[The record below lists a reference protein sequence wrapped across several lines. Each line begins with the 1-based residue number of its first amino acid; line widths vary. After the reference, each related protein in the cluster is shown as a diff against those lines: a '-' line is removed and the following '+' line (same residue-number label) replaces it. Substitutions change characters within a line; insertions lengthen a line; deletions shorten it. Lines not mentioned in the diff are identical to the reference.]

1 MLIVI
6 VSVCCSDVYELWEVR
21 CSVRSPLQKNLKKI
35 VLARSRIIRTAI
47 LWTWCCDKENVKNVY
62 LNMIFLHYNNMSFL
76 YIYDNLCVS
85 TCLYVCNCIFFS
97 VPHMRTHTLRGSGNS
112 VLWWQ

>member
-6 VSVCCSDVYELWEVR
+6 VSVCCSDVYEL
-21 CSVRSPLQKNLKKI
+21 C
-35 VLARSRIIRTAI
+35 RIIRTAI
-47 LWTWCCDKENVKNVY
+47 LWTWCCDKGNVENVY

-85 TCLYVCNCIFFS
+85 DVYMCVTVYFSLFHTCA
-97 VPHMRTHTLRGSGNS
+97 HTLSERE
-112 VLWWQ
+112 